1 MTPSPSMRLS
11 STDHHPRLNPDFD
24 RLARRIISPLTGLS
38 RTLGFMMR
46 GRDEPRIIV
55 SGAQLTGVEHL
66 LGRKSGLTYHIGGCG
81 IYTEEALIR
90 SVGETLERYAQVV
103 RPLTADYE
111 SVFET
116 QASMTE
122 AGRSALVGPFA
133 RPFRDEQYAQDTF
146 AYSPLESDSPI
157 TWTPTRSLITGE
169 TRWAPAQ
176 LLYIGYQLR
185 KREGEPWLNSAVT
198 TGSAAHTSPELA
210 VRSALYELIHGDAA
224 MGHWYTDRIAPQV
237 RFGRRTTALKALLDR
252 HLAGSQ
258 VTPTFHYL
266 ELPGFNVHVTAC
278 VMRGRPG
285 SGRGH
290 NLGLGIASSLEDS
303 LYKAFLESA
312 AGVQLSKMLRISPE
326 LVDGAVGAR
335 TTDTTQMFDLD
346 ANVAHYARPDGA
358 AVLDRK
364 FPKDQFVD
372 ASDLPAD
379 GASDVRSEID
389 AVIAGYK
396 RLGAELVFADCTT
409 PEARRLG
416 FYVPRVWSPDTM
428 SLCLPSAP
436 PLNHPRF
443 QAYGA
448 VADAMLPHPYA

>member
-90 SVGETLERYAQVV
+90 SVGETVERYAQVV

-157 TWTPTRSLITGE
+157 TWPPTRSLITGE

-285 SGRGH
+285 SGRGTTS
-290 NLGLGIASSLEDS
+290 GSASPQVSKTPSTRRFSSQQRESSCRKCCGYLPSLSTVPWARAPLTRRRCSTSTPMSPTTRDQTAPRSSIESSPKTS
-303 LYKAFLESA
+303 LSTPAICLLMEHRTCALRSTRSSPATSA
-312 AGVQLSKMLRISPE
+312 LAQSLCSP
-326 LVDGAVGAR
+326 
-335 TTDTTQMFDLD
+335 T
-346 ANVAHYARPDGA
+346 
-358 AVLDRK
+358 
-364 FPKDQFVD
+364 
-372 ASDLPAD
+372 
-379 GASDVRSEID
+379 
-389 AVIAGYK
+389 
-396 RLGAELVFADCTT
+396 
-409 PEARRLG
+409 ARRQKRAG
-416 FYVPRVWSPDTM
+416 
-428 SLCLPSAP
+428 SASTYP
-436 PLNHPRF
+436 GSGHQTR
-443 QAYGA
+443 
-448 VADAMLPHPYA
+448 